1 MLAIFL
7 NFLSF
12 LENELSITKVLKF
25 NLLASIFRDF
35 GIMELSYLKKISLAK
50 EEILM
55 IYLDF
60 KVKIVKFKL
69 SCSKWSI
76 LI

>member
-25 NLLASIFRDF
+25 SLLASIFKDF
-35 GIMELSYLKKISLAK
+35 GIMKLSY
-50 EEILM
+50 
-55 IYLDF
+55 
-60 KVKIVKFKL
+60 
-69 SCSKWSI
+69 
-76 LI
+76 

>member
-35 GIMELSYLKKISLAK
+35 GIMKLSYLKKISLVK

-60 KVKIVKFKL
+60 KVKILKFKL